1 MLKKIFRREN
11 ILIFMAVVA
20 GIALLA
26 RIMDLQIV
34 KGEYYRKVA
43 DSRMYRSTAIK
54 APRGEITDRYG
65 RAIVTNKAALSIMI
79 NDDFENDKE
88 MHSVLSNL
96 LKITAADGREYDDT
110 LPITYKKPYKFRF
123 DHMNISA
130 TEEEWKKN
138 HDFADDEDADGI
150 MKKLIKEYKISN
162 KFDDDEKRSLVGLI
176 YDMKER
182 NFSSRSS
189 FLYMNDIGLE
199 LVSKIKE
206 NSKISKAVE
215 IMSEPVRDYPMGKI
229 AAHILGQVG
238 IIYKEEYDT
247 LKDEGYGM
255 NDMLGKD
262 GLEKYLEHYLKGKD
276 GLNSVEVDI
285 NGETVTLSENKEV
298 VPGNHAI
305 LTIDSD
311 VQRAAEETLEQSVKN
326 LYRDGAHDVGGG
338 AAVAIKVDT
347 GDVLALANYPTYN
360 PATFKEEYE
369 ELVNDIKKP
378 MFNRAIAGAYPPGS
392 TFKPLTAIAGLQT
405 GNITGSTLINCNGPY
420 QYYAPSYTPACWIYN
435 DYRGKH
441 GPINVE
447 KALEVSC
454 NIFFYETGRRV
465 GINTLNEYGKK
476 VGLGEKTGI
485 ELSGE
490 VSGVLAGPEYRKKM
504 GEEWFPGDTIQAAI
518 GQSDNTFTP
527 IQMANYAAT
536 IANGG
541 TRYAP
546 HLVKDIVSY
555 DGTETILSVEP
566 KVLSSLDADKGNIQ
580 LVHNGM
586 RRVVTEGS
594 PKNVF
599 KDCAFSVAG
608 KTGTAQTRKD
618 KTPHSWF
625 ISFAPYE
632 NPQIAIA
639 VVVENAGVNGL
650 GKHVFEVAKN
660 MYEAYFYGNETES
673 TSAKNTLLN

>member
-162 KFDDDEKRSLVGLI
+162 KFDDDETRSLVGLI

-247 LKDEGYGM
+247 LKDEGYSM

-298 VPGNHAI
+298 VPGNRAI

-326 LYRDGAHDVGGG
+326 LYRDGAHGVGGG

-369 ELVNDIKKP
+369 ELVNDVKKP

-476 VGLGEKTGI
+476 VGLGEKTEI

>member
-1 MLKKIFRREN
+1 
-11 ILIFMAVVA
+11 MAIAA
-20 GIALLA
+20 GILLLVG
-26 RIMDLQIV
+26 IMDLQIV
-34 KGEYYRKVA
+34 KGEYYRQVA
-43 DSRMYRSTAIK
+43 DSRMYRSTVIK

-79 NDDFENDKE
+79 NDDFENDDE
-88 MHSVLSNL
+88 MHDVLLNL
-96 LKITAADGREYDDT
+96 LKVTADDGREYDDA
-110 LPITYKKPYKFRF
+110 LPVTYKKPYKFRF
-123 DHMNISA
+123 DYMNIST

-138 HDFADDEDADGI
+138 HDFDAKTEASDVMNKI
-150 MKKLIKEYKISN
+150 IEEYGISN
-162 KFDDDEKRSLVGLI
+162 KYDDDEKRKLAGLI

-182 NFSSRSS
+182 NFNSRNA
-189 FLYMNDIGLE
+189 FLYMNDIGIE

-206 NSKISKAVE
+206 NSKISSAVE
-215 IMSEPVRDYPMGKI
+215 ILSEPVRDYPMGEI

-247 LKDEGYGM
+247 LKDEGYSM

-276 GLNSVEVDI
+276 GMNSVEVDI

-298 VPGNHAI
+298 EPGNRAI

-311 VQRAAEETLEQSVKN
+311 VQRAAEETLAQSVKN

-338 AAVAIKVDT
+338 AAVAIKVDS
-347 GDVLALANYPTYN
+347 GEVLALANYPTYN

-369 ELVNDIKKP
+369 KLVNDVKKP

-405 GNITGSTLINCNGPY
+405 GNITGDTLINCNGPY

-454 NIFFYETGRRV
+454 NIFFYETGRKV
-465 GINTLNEYGKK
+465 GIETLNEYGRKA
-476 VGLGEKTGI
+476 GLGEKTGI

-490 VSGVLAGPEYRKKM
+490 VSGVLAGPEYREKN

-527 IQMANYAAT
+527 LQMANYAAT

-546 HLVKDIVSY
+546 HLVKNIVSY

-566 KVLSSLDADKGNIQ
+566 KVLSSLEADEKNIK

-586 RRVVTEGS
+586 RRVVSEGT
-594 PKNVF
+594 PKSVF
-599 KDCAFSVAG
+599 KDCGFAVAG

-632 NPQIAIA
+632 NPQVAIA
-639 VVVENAGVNGL
+639 VVIENAGVNGL
-650 GKHVFEVAKN
+650 GKHVFEVAKK
-660 MYEAYFYGNETES
+660 MYEAYFYGNETET

>member
-11 ILIFMAVVA
+11 ILIFTAIVA
-20 GIALLA
+20 GVMMLVK
-26 RIMDLQIV
+26 IMDLQLV
-34 KGEYYRKVA
+34 KGEYYRQVA
-43 DSRMYRSTAIK
+43 DSRMYRSTEIK

-79 NDDFENDKE
+79 NDDFKDTEE
-88 MHSVLSNL
+88 MHAVLSNL
-96 LKITAADGREYDDT
+96 LKITADSGREYDDT
-110 LPITYKKPYKFRF
+110 LPITYKKQYKFRF
-123 DHMNISA
+123 DYMNIST
-130 TEEEWKKN
+130 TEEKWKEN
-138 HDFADDEDADGI
+138 HNFGKDDDASAVL
-150 MKKLIKEYKISN
+150 KKIIKEYEISGN
-162 KFDDDEKRSLVGLI
+162 FTDEEKRRLAGLI

-189 FLYMNDIGLE
+189 FLYMNDIDLE

-206 NSKISKAVE
+206 NPLISNAVE
-215 IMSEPVRDYPMGKI
+215 IQSEPVRDYPMGKI

-247 LKDEGYGM
+247 LKDEGYSM

-276 GLNSVEVDI
+276 GMESVEADI

-298 VPGNHAI
+298 EPGNRAI
-305 LTIDSD
+305 LTIDAD

-347 GDVLALANYPTYN
+347 GEVLALANYPTYN

-369 ELVNDIKKP
+369 KLVNDVKKP

-392 TFKPLTAIAGLQT
+392 TFKPLTAIAGLET
-405 GNITGSTLINCNGPY
+405 GNIAGSTLINCNGPY

-454 NIFFYETGRRV
+454 NIFFYETGRKV
-465 GINTLNEYGKK
+465 GIETLNEYGKK

-490 VSGVLAGPEYRKKM
+490 VAGVLAGPEYREKN
-504 GEEWFPGDTIQAAI
+504 GDEWYPGDTIQAAI

-566 KVLSSLDADKGNIQ
+566 RILSSLEADEKNMK

-594 PKNVF
+594 PKSVF
-599 KDCAFSVAG
+599 EDCGFTVAG

-632 NPQIAIA
+632 NPQVAIA
-639 VVVENAGVNGL
+639 VVIENAGVNGL
-650 GKHVFEVAKN
+650 GKHVFEVSKK

-673 TSAKNTLLN
+673 TAAKNTLLN

>member
-1 MLKKIFRREN
+1 
-11 ILIFMAVVA
+11 
-20 GIALLA
+20 
-26 RIMDLQIV
+26 
-34 KGEYYRKVA
+34 
-43 DSRMYRSTAIK
+43 
-54 APRGEITDRYG
+54 
-65 RAIVTNKAALSIMI
+65 
-79 NDDFENDKE
+79 
-88 MHSVLSNL
+88 
-96 LKITAADGREYDDT
+96 
-110 LPITYKKPYKFRF
+110 
-123 DHMNISA
+123 
-130 TEEEWKKN
+130 
-138 HDFADDEDADGI
+138 

-162 KFDDDEKRSLVGLI
+162 KFDDDETRSLVGLI

-247 LKDEGYGM
+247 LKDEGYSM

-298 VPGNHAI
+298 VPGNRAI

-326 LYRDGAHDVGGG
+326 LYRDGAHGVGGG

-369 ELVNDIKKP
+369 ELVNDVKKP

-476 VGLGEKTGI
+476 VGLGEKTEI

-660 MYEAYFYGNETES
+660 MYETYFYGNETES

>member
-1 MLKKIFRREN
+1 MLKKIISFTVSF
-11 ILIFMAVVA
+11 ILIFS
-20 GIALLA
+20 ALNVTGYA
-26 RIMDLQIV
+26 KTIV
-34 KGEYYRKVA
+34 QDHELETAANIYEHGFEEYKGEVYYKIGENNINSRVKLFMDIGII
-43 DSRMYRSTAIK
+43 DSYYPDAS
-54 APRGEITDRYG
+54 
-65 RAIVTNKAALSIMI
+65 
-79 NDDFENDKE
+79 
-88 MHSVLSNL
+88 
-96 LKITAADGREYDDT
+96 LKRT
-110 LPITYKKPYKFRF
+110 
-123 DHMNISA
+123 
-130 TEEEWKKN
+130 
-138 HDFADDEDADGI
+138 I

-162 KFDDDEKRSLVGLI
+162 KFDDDETRSLVGLI

-247 LKDEGYGM
+247 LKDEGYSM

-298 VPGNHAI
+298 VPGNRAI

-326 LYRDGAHDVGGG
+326 LYRDGAHGVGGG

-369 ELVNDIKKP
+369 ELVNDVKKP

-476 VGLGEKTGI
+476 VGLGEKTEI